1 MNSVVHKSP
10 FNTKVDEEVISA
22 IKALDYAQFVDIGG
36 TDHLNLNYT
45 ANKISMKDEVLESPF
60 FCAVAKGDIKMLNLV
75 LLNKSV
81 DIHIESGGINAFW
94 LACLLG
100 HGHIMKVLAEAG
112 IDIFNTNSSKINVLH
127 LAVIKHYT

>member
-1 MNSVVHKSP
+1 MHKHP

-22 IKALDYAQFVDIGG
+22 IKALDYAQFIDIGG
-36 TDHLNLNYT
+36 IDHLNLNYT
-45 ANKISMKDEVLESPF
+45 ANKINNKDEVLESPF

-75 LLNKSV
+75 LLNKSI

-100 HGHIMKVLAEAG
+100 HGHIMNITAEAG
-112 IDIFNTNSSKINVLH
+112 IDILNTNE
-127 LAVIKHYT
+127 